1 VKFYELTLYQRR
13 RKVGEEAIQVK
24 ENLSLNTLA
33 NLKAANKI
41 NKILIINLEK

>member
-1 VKFYELTLYQRR
+1 VKFDELAVHQRR

-41 NKILIINLEK
+41 HKILIIIL